1 MYSVSRSLKPAGRPS
16 YKPKAEGKN
25 QSSRDYISPRLLA
38 ATRLI
43 PSARH
48 AAQAFTFQAP
58 GRCLDHSA
66 GQLHQIVEGLT
77 ADGTMKRR
85 NPSLGERM
93 VRALMAPSTHGL
105 TSQAVSAD
113 SQDVHEISTQ
123 KGPMQLVSQSSL
135 APDQGGA
142 VYQGFHA
149 TVLLASVPH
158 EGRHV
163 GLLLDGNDL
172 QSNPVMQALKAWQAR
187 SKDTRALHELT
198 AADFQAFNQA
208 HPDMDLY
215 QAAFRVVDLGDL
227 LAASQARSVAVQR
240 HSYDESNPFVSVNHQ
255 ETTTLNGVPDTE
267 PVAPLVS
274 QDASRALQ
282 EALEAEPGQIER
294 FPLK

>member
-1 MYSVSRSLKPAGRPS
+1 MYSVPRSLKPAGRPS
-16 YKPKAEGKN
+16 SKPQTDGK
-25 QSSRDYISPRLLA
+25 SPPSRAYISPRLLL
-38 ATRLI
+38 ATRQL
-43 PSARH
+43 AAGRH
-48 AAQAFTFQAP
+48 AAQAFAFQPP

-66 GQLHQIVEGLT
+66 GQLRRVVQGLT
-77 ADGTMKRR
+77 AEGAMQQRT
-85 NPSLGERM
+85 PSLGERM
-93 VRALMAPSTHGL
+93 VRALMAPSSHGL
-105 TSQAVSAD
+105 MTIEVSSDSKAVHALSA
-113 SQDVHEISTQ
+113 Q

-149 TVLLASVPH
+149 TVLLASVMH
-158 EGRHV
+158 KGRPV

-187 SKDTRALHELT
+187 SNDSRALHQLT

-208 HPDMDLY
+208 HPDMDLH

-227 LAASQARSVAVQR
+227 LAASHARTVAVQR
-240 HSYDESNPFVSVNHQ
+240 LSFEESNPFVSVNHH
-255 ETTTLNGVPDTE
+255 ETTTLNGVPYTE

-274 QDASRALQ
+274 QDAGRALQ
-282 EALEAEPGQIER
+282 AALEAEPGQIER